1 MKRKLPII
9 IAIVLL
15 LIVGAFCAFLIYDA
29 YRTEEVPTGEMI
41 DISSQIKTNEATAF
55 AFLYES
61 PNILPD
67 DMKGYIVDPS
77 VDMNFEDTSEDA
89 LKKSAENV
97 FDKVDAILPNTVVVR
112 FSEKLSYAPNGFDVL
127 SYFVGKAKEQGL
139 YVVFMLDSE
148 EFPIAKADKAKIL
161 EKTGKYN
168 MDAVMI
174 HADNSDASQ
183 KVNEIK
189 EHLNAKDIKFGVYCE
204 DALTDNIKKTVTS
217 ADFCFVQLNHSSEN
231 GAENIIKQ
239 WAQFTLSGNTPV
251 YGVVRNDLV
260 KSGAGWTQPN
270 EVNNLVKLLYN
281 HGGFSGCVMYSHA
294 KLRTDDNDTATN
306 LYSYYEYFN
315 NVDYTAL
322 TFTDVKINNNA
333 EINFSGT
340 TDKNY
345 PTHVWCTANGKWQ
358 SVPTQGEEGN
368 FTANI
373 PLAEGENKVIVKH
386 KNARYTYYIDR
397 AVDVM
402 TEYQTVVTD
411 GIVTLTAKAVKGAQ
425 VFASLANTVPVKL
438 TATDTEENGYVTYTA
453 TYELTD
459 WLAPLTGEQVSFA
472 ATFGGI
478 DDIVMCGK
486 TKEITPYDN
495 HGLGTAT
502 VCRVEKNYAET
513 TSTASL
519 DDTSDPTCTPQLT
532 GSYGYAEKVTVC
544 DNHVLL
550 YLTSGMK
557 LHCDE
562 TRLILGGFIMPDNS
576 VKLEKV
582 EHSDGTTLTFSSSY
596 NTFVKM
602 VLAPQNYH
610 TGYLERIY
618 NVDDFEAEYI
628 DIIFM
633 NTAQCSYTSE
643 PDFMLSDVVS
653 EAEWY
658 ANAEEDFMTLR
669 LYLKNKGNFGG
680 YSYEKADNGQ
690 IKITLRKKATSL
702 EGTVIMLDPGHG
714 GYGSPGTNSNMKI
727 YEKDVTFAIAQK
739 TAEILRE
746 HGATVIMTR
755 SGDEALFLDERVEMI
770 RSQDPDVFVSIHS
783 DGSDSKSLYGTHTFY
798 YRSFSMPLADAIH
811 KQLVNAY
818 RTYYYKD
825 RASKEYEKV
834 DMDIKFFPYMVAR
847 VEECPSVLVEC
858 GYLTNENDAR
868 FLTDPNGQ
876 AVLATAIAQGIVDYL
891 AG

>member
-15 LIVGAFCAFLIYDA
+15 LIVGAFCGFLIYDA
-29 YRTEEVPTGEMI
+29 YRTEELPTGEMI
-41 DISSQIKTNEATAF
+41 DISEQIKANEENAF
-55 AFLYES
+55 AFLSES
-61 PNILPD
+61 ENILPD
-67 DMKGYIVDPS
+67 DMRGYIFDPS
-77 VDMNFEDTSEDA
+77 ADMSFEDTSEAA

-97 FDKVDAILPNTVVVR
+97 FEKVDAILPNTVVVR
-112 FSEKLSYAPNGFDVL
+112 FSEKMNYSPDSFDVL
-127 SYFVGKAKEQGL
+127 SYFVEKAKEQEL
-139 YVVFMLDSE
+139 YVVFLLDSE
-148 EFPIAKADKAKIL
+148 EFPMAKADKEKIL

-168 MDAVMI
+168 PDAVMI
-174 HADNSDASQ
+174 HAGDSDASS
-183 KVNEIK
+183 KVSDIK
-189 EHLNAKDIKFGVYCE
+189 EYFNAKDIKFGVYCE
-204 DALTDNIKKTVTS
+204 ETLNDNIKKTVNS
-217 ADFCFVQLNHSSEN
+217 ADFCFVQINHSSEN
-231 GAENIIKQ
+231 GGENIIKQ
-239 WAQFTLSGNTPV
+239 WAQFVLSGNTNV

-260 KSGAGWTQPN
+260 KSGSGWTQSN

-322 TFTDVKINNNA
+322 TYTGVEIKNNS
-333 EINFSGT
+333 EIIFSGT

-358 SVPTQGEEGN
+358 SVPTTGDDGS
-368 FTANI
+368 FTVNV
-373 PLAEGENKVIVKH
+373 PLEQGENKVVVKH
-386 KNARYTYYIDR
+386 KNARYTYHIDR

-402 TEYQTVVTD
+402 TEWNAVVVD
-411 GIVTLTAKAVKGAQ
+411 GVVTLTAKAVKGAQ
-425 VFASLANTVPVKL
+425 VFASLANTVPVELKPS
-438 TATDTEENGYVTYTA
+438 DTEENGYVTYSA
-453 TYELTD
+453 TYELSD
-459 WLAPLTGEQVSFA
+459 WLAPLTAEQVSFA

-486 TKEITPYDN
+486 TKAITPYDN
-495 HGLGTAT
+495 HNLGNAT
-502 VCRVEKNYAET
+502 ICRVTNDYTET

-519 DDTSDPTCTPQLT
+519 DDTSDPTCTPQLA

-550 YLTSGMK
+550 YLASGMK
-557 LHCDE
+557 LHCDD
-562 TRLILGGFIMPDNS
+562 TRLILGGFVMPDNS

-582 EHSDGTTLTFSSSY
+582 EHSDGTTLTFSSLY

-610 TGYLERIY
+610 KGYLERIY
-618 NVDDFEAEYI
+618 NVDAFEAEYI
-628 DIIFM
+628 DVIFM

-643 PDFMLSDVVS
+643 PDFSLSEVVS
-653 EAEWY
+653 KCEWY
-658 ANAEEDFMTLR
+658 ANDTDGFMILR
-669 LYLKNKGNFGG
+669 LYLKNKGDFGG
-680 YSYEKADNGQ
+680 YSYEKTDNGQ

-714 GYGSPGTNSNMKI
+714 GYGSPGTNSDMKI
-727 YEKDVTFAIAQK
+727 YEKDVTFAIAEK
-739 TAEILRE
+739 TAEILRK

-755 SGDEALFLDERVEMI
+755 TGDDALFLDERVEMI
-770 RSQDPDVFVSIHS
+770 RNADPDVFVSIHS

-798 YRSFSMPLADAIH
+798 YRSYSMPLADATH

-818 RTYYYKD
+818 RTYYYND
-825 RASKEYEKV
+825 PASKEYEKV
-834 DMDIKFFPYMVAR
+834 DMDIKFFPYMVTR

-858 GYLTNENDAR
+858 GYLTNANDAR

-891 AG
+891 AQ